1 MRNNMKKLYFI
12 CNLQSG
18 KSMIRNKLAAVV
30 DAFTSAGYEV
40 TVRPTQA
47 RMDACAAAEYACLSK
62 QFDLIVCAGGD
73 GTLNEVVQG
82 LMHSQQPLPLGYLP
96 SGSTNDFAK
105 GLRIPDDVEAAAE
118 WILHSHPYH
127 CDIGR
132 FNSRYFLYIAAFG
145 AFTATVYETPQN
157 IKNALG
163 HTAYV
168 LNAIAQVANIR
179 PLHLRIEY
187 DDQVTEGDYL
197 YGMVSNTASVGG
209 LLKLKSFMLDDGS
222 FEVMLIRKPERAM
235 DLHRILTSLLNID
248 EEIDATHVQFFRAN
262 KLRIFSDEKIT
273 WTLDG
278 EYGGALDHVE
288 IENLHRAITL
298 CVGEDSIRNDDPIA
312 LPLQEDDASDQ

>member
-1 MRNNMKKLYFI
+1 
-12 CNLQSG
+12 
-18 KSMIRNKLAAVV
+18 MIRNKLAAVV

-235 DLHRILTSLLNID
+235 DLHRIVTSLLNID
-248 EEIDATHVQFFRAN
+248 EENLSDSLLQTINSAFENANYAVKKIAYLDDKIAKLTQTAEKTTLLIQDNEAPASFSPIDNTVSLPYDTENTSELSQ
-262 KLRIFSDEKIT
+262 I
-273 WTLDG
+273 G
-278 EYGGALDHVE
+278 EPQ
-288 IENLHRAITL
+288 NST
-298 CVGEDSIRNDDPIA
+298 N
-312 LPLQEDDASDQ
+312 